1 MLIGTYSHQLDQKNR
16 FRIPAK
22 FKQALGEDIIITRG
36 NGKQLF
42 LFAGCDMQRLVIDKA
57 ENISLFDEV
66 GQRSVRLLLSSSF
79 ELEQD
84 NQGRVLLPTELKN
97 FAGITKDIVSIGVGS
112 RVEIWAKEEWEKYSL
127 TADVDKELSNLKDYG
142 V

>member
-1 MLIGTYSHQLDQKNR
+1 MLIGSYCHQLDQKNR

-42 LFAGCDMQRLVIDKA
+42 LFAGSDMQRLVIDKA

-66 GQRSVRLLLSSSF
+66 GQKSVRLLLSSSF

-84 NQGRVLLPTELKN
+84 NQGIL
-97 FAGITKDIVSIGVGS
+97 
-112 RVEIWAKEEWEKYSL
+112 
-127 TADVDKELSNLKDYG
+127 
-142 V
+142 